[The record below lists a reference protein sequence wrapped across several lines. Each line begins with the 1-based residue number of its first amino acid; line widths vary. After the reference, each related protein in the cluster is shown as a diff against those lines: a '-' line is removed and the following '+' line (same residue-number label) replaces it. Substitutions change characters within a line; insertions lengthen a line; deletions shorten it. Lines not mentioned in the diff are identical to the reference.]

1 MNLSANYF
9 ELFGLPVRFAL
20 DRVALDKAYRDLQAQ
35 VHPDRFANAD
45 AAEQRVS
52 MQKATRANEAYNA
65 LRKPLSRARYFLEL
79 HGVDLGTDSNTAMP
93 AEFLIEQMEW
103 REAVEEAR
111 LGGDHHELEALHRRV
126 SSELDGRYAALGVL
140 LDAAGGEARGDVQH
154 ALPLSHGD
162 SLRSSPEHSLRSQK
176 NRDDAALEVRK
187 LMFLEKLLQDI
198 DDAIAELDEKM

>member
-20 DRVALDKAYRDLQAQ
+20 DKVALDKAYRDLQAQ
-35 VHPDRFANAD
+35 VHPDRFAHAD

-79 HGVDLGTDSNTAMP
+79 HGVDLGTESNTAMP

-126 SSELDGRYAALGVL
+126 GSELDGRYAALGSL
-140 LDAAGGEARGDVQH
+140 LDAANGEA
-154 ALPLSHGD
+154 P
-162 SLRSSPEHSLRSQK
+162 SSPGESLQSQE
-176 NRDDAALEVRK
+176 NSDAAALEVRK

>member
-20 DRVALDKAYRDLQAQ
+20 DKVALDKAYRDLQAQ
-35 VHPDRFANAD
+35 VHPDRFANAE

-79 HGVDLGTDSNTAMP
+79 HGVDLGTESNTAMP

-111 LGGDHHELEALHRRV
+111 VGGDHHELEALHRRV
-126 SSELDGRYAALGVL
+126 SGELGGRYTALGVL
-140 LDAAGGEARGDVQH
+140 LDAASGELPGDASRGD
-154 ALPLSHGD
+154 ALRLSHGD
-162 SLRSSPEHSLRSQK
+162 SLRSQK